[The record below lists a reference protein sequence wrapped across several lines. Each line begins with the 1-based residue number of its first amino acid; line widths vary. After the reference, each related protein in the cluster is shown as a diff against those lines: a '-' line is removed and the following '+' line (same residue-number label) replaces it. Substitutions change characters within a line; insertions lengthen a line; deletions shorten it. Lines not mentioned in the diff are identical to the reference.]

1 MKAAIR
7 ETINMSWPTIAIV
20 VAILIIMRV
29 AYLVNGERKKFILHE
44 ELFTLMF
51 IIYLLILFIIIFCIC
66 EVVYLA
72 HYDIS

>member
-7 ETINMSWPTIAIV
+7 ETINMSWPTIVIV

-51 IIYLLILFIIIFCIC
+51 IIYLLLTIFYLNFI
-66 EVVYLA
+66 
-72 HYDIS
+72 